1 MSFQIKLQGTGIQ
14 DFLKALQDKSQSFS
28 GIAGSSINVV
38 SNAEYSGYVDQ
49 GTRYMD
55 AQPFF
60 QETIESHSLEEI
72 GPDITIE
79 KIREYARKLASEMQS
94 KAPVDTGNLQSNI
107 QVEE

>member
-1 MSFQIKLQGTGIQ
+1 MFSIKLQGTGIQ
-14 DFLKALQDKSQSFS
+14 DFLKALRDKSQSFS
-28 GIAGSSINVV
+28 GIAGSSISVV

-72 GPDITIE
+72 GPDITVD
-79 KIREYARKLASEMQS
+79 KIREYAEMLVSEMQS
-94 KAPVDTGNLQSNI
+94 KAPVDTGELQSNI